1 MDDHQNFFFVSG
13 VAPTVAPC
21 VYVDVQNPNP
31 LPMNSWDEESVA
43 SYTFPEWLDD
53 DEVDVTKPSKISNNN
68 DRDDEDITEYTANTE
83 DDDISER
90 SEPLHELI
98 VFRRGSSS
106 GSLNLSTHS
115 RGLVRSNSMAQLPR
129 TVVSSS
135 LARFLQDRMNT
146 VASNLEFLAALK
158 DNTEMLSGASR
169 KREEE
174 GDANGQNHQV
184 ARVNPL
190 TLFLQARISTFQAN
204 LEILPM
210 LLAEQ
215 LEACLHMDS
224 SRGAEEENPCVL
236 S

>member
-1 MDDHQNFFFVSG
+1 MNDEQFFPSDVD
-13 VAPTVAPC
+13 PTFAPC
-21 VYVDVQNPNP
+21 VYVTVENPYP

-43 SYTFPEWLDD
+43 SYAFPEWLDD
-53 DEVDVTKPSKISNNN
+53 DEVDIVKPAKTSNNN
-68 DRDDEDITEYTANTE
+68 EDDGDITEYTANTD
-83 DDDISER
+83 DDDISEG
-90 SEPLHELI
+90 SEPLHDLV

-115 RGLVRSNSMAQLPR
+115 RGLVRSNSMTQLPQA
-129 TVVSSS
+129 VMSSA
-135 LARFLQDRMNT
+135 LTRFLKDRLNT

-158 DNTEMLSGASR
+158 DNTETLSGASR
-169 KREEE
+169 KRGGEE
-174 GDANGQNHQV
+174 DVSNQDRQV

-190 TLFLQARISTFQAN
+190 AVFLQARLNTFQAN
-204 LEILPM
+204 IEILPL

-224 SRGAEEENPCVL
+224 SRGEEEENPCTL